1 MSNSF
6 SVLFLTSW
14 YPTDE
19 YPTHGIFIRNH
30 AKALSRYCNVI
41 VIYVY
46 SSKELQHTTLEH
58 SVNGQLHEYVIGF
71 SKSKIPFLKSFIYFI
86 KYAYYYYQLSKLVKK
101 HFGTIPFAQI
111 NVIFPVSLFFPII
124 RYVLDIRYF
133 SVFEQWTGYLK
144 EDNSYKGWL
153 RKFVTKKIIQKA
165 EKVWCLCDYQK
176 QSMQGHQLFGN
187 YDVLGN
193 VVNTDIFLPKKN
205 FNPTKKFVHI
215 STLDDK
221 QKNITGIFRV
231 FAELEKEGHHF
242 ELIVIGGKD
251 EYLIPAKKLAQ
262 VLGLTKVVFKGIIAQ
277 ENLPLYYQSADA
289 FVMFSNYETFCVVV
303 YEALSCGTYV
313 ITSNVADFDK
323 ILPQKFATI
332 VSPQNESELK
342 SAILSVLDNKISI
355 NPEEAHQW
363 VKENFSE
370 EIIGKKFFEFYSN
383 LYHSIK
389 NKNL

>member
-6 SVLFLTSW
+6 SVLFITSW

-71 SKSKIPFLKSFIYFI
+71 SKSKIPFLKSFIHFI

-101 HFGTIPFAQI
+101 HFGTIPFVQI

-153 RKFVTKKIIQKA
+153 RKFVTKKIIQKS

-176 QSMQGHQLFGN
+176 QSMQDHQLYAK
-187 YDVLGN
+187 YDILGN
-193 VVNTDIFLPKKN
+193 VVNTDIFLPKKI

-231 FAELEKEGHHF
+231 FAELEKEGHNF

-262 VLGLTKVVFKGIIAQ
+262 QLGLTKVVFKGIIAQ

-289 FVMFSNYETFCVVV
+289 LVMFSNYETFCVVV

-332 VSPQNESELK
+332 VPPQNESELK

-355 NPEEAHQW
+355 NPEDAHQW
-363 VKENFSE
+363 VKDNFSE

-389 NKNL
+389 NKNV

>member
-1 MSNSF
+1 MSNSI

-14 YPTDE
+14 YPTNE
-19 YPTHGIFIRNH
+19 YPTHGIFIKNH

-46 SSKELQHTTLEH
+46 SSNELQNTTFEH
-58 SVNGQLHEYVIGF
+58 NINDKLQEYVIGF
-71 SKSKIPFLKSFIYFI
+71 PKFKIPYLKSLIHFI
-86 KYAYYYYQLSKLVKK
+86 KYAYYYYYLSKLVKK
-101 HFGTIPFAQI
+101 HHGKILFAQI
-111 NVIFPVSLFFPII
+111 NVIFPVSLFFPVI
-124 RYVLDIRYF
+124 RYVLGIRYF

-144 EDNSYKGWL
+144 EDGSYKGWL
-153 RKFVTKKIIQKA
+153 KKFITKKIIQKA
-165 EKVWCLCDYQK
+165 CRVWCLCDYQK
-176 QSMQGHQLFGN
+176 KSMQSHQLKGN
-187 YDVLGN
+187 YDILGN
-193 VVNTDIFLPKKN
+193 VVNTDIFLPKKKL
-205 FNPTKKFVHI
+205 NPTKKFVHV
-215 STLDDK
+215 STLDDR
-221 QKNITGIFRV
+221 QKNISGIFRV
-231 FAELEKEGHHF
+231 FAELEKEGYQF

-251 EYLIPAKKLAQ
+251 EYIIPAKKLAQ
-262 VLGLTKVVFKGIIAQ
+262 QLGLTKVVFKGIIAQ

-289 FVMFSNYETFCVVV
+289 LVMFSNYETFCVVV

-332 VSPQNESELK
+332 VSPKNESELK

-363 VKENFSE
+363 VKDNFSE

-383 LYHSIK
+383 LYQSIK
-389 NKNL
+389 NKDV